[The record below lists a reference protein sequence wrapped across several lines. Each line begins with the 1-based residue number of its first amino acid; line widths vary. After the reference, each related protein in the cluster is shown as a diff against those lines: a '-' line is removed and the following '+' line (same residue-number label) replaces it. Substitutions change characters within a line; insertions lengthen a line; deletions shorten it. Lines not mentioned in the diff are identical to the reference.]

1 MNHPK
6 KINTTLAVT
15 TAVLLEAC
23 SSTSAETAGTP
34 AAVVNVK
41 APELIGS
48 WETGCIATS
57 LSGSSSAKGTS
68 GSSGTGNSLTL

>member
-1 MNHPK
+1 MTYPK
-6 KINTTLAVT
+6 KTYTTLAVA

-23 SSTSAETAGTP
+23 SSTSPETA
-34 AAVVNVK
+34 K